1 MMKLYKLTV
10 KLPPNETP
18 EAIEDNPK
26 WFPYFMDCRG
36 AIDGSFIP
44 ISVKNLKNADARVPW
59 RCRKNFYAQNVMAA
73 VDFDM
78 NFVYILPGWEGS
90 AHDGKVLRSALEKG
104 FEVPDGCYYLADAG
118 YGSNIGLVLT
128 PYQRVRY
135 HLKEW
140 EKVGQKP
147 QNKEELFNLRHS
159 SARNVVERTFGVFKQ
174 RFKILRSGGR
184 DGFSIQT
191 QVKLVYA
198 LAALHNFLNSHGS
211 DPEEE
216 ADELERL
223 GLLEYDSDPSPQ
235 SPDDI
240 DYIDD
245 RGMTVRRDEIAEM
258 MWEQWGDIVRGRAEN
273 H

>member
-1 MMKLYKLTV
+1 
-10 KLPPNETP
+10 
-18 EAIEDNPK
+18 
-26 WFPYFMDCRG
+26 
-36 AIDGSFIP
+36 
-44 ISVKNLKNADARVPW
+44 
-59 RCRKNFYAQNVMAA
+59 
-73 VDFDM
+73 
-78 NFVYILPGWEGS
+78 
-90 AHDGKVLRSALEKG
+90 
-104 FEVPDGCYYLADAG
+104 
-118 YGSNIGLVLT
+118 
-128 PYQRVRY
+128 
-135 HLKEW
+135 
-140 EKVGQKP
+140 
-147 QNKEELFNLRHS
+147 
-159 SARNVVERTFGVFKQ
+159 VERTFGVFKQ